1 MENFYLAYIDN
12 LYSIQSSIEEFKIK
26 KLEKLILETSKK
38 GGRIVFFGNGGSS
51 ATASH
56 VAVDLTKNAGIQ
68 SITFNEYDLIT
79 CFSNDYGYENWVS
92 KCIDFYCNKKDLIIF
107 LSCSGN
113 SLNLVKGCNNAKKL
127 KIKTVCL
134 TGFDKKNKLNSIKNN
149 LNIWV
154 NSKSYNQVEI
164 AHFVLLLFIV
174 DKIIKKNNNKYYI

>member
-1 MENFYLAYIDN
+1 MQNYFLDYINKLA
-12 LYSIQSSIEEFKIK
+12 SIQSSVEEFKIK

-38 GGRIVFFGNGGSS
+38 GGRVVLFGNGGSS

-79 CFSNDYGYENWVS
+79 CFSNDYGFENWVS
-92 KCIDFYCNKKDLIIF
+92 KCISFHCNKKDLIIF

-113 SLNLVKGCNNAKKL
+113 SMNLVKGCRNAKKL

-134 TGFDKKNKLNSIKNN
+134 TGFNKKNKLNSIKNN

-154 NSKSYNQVEI
+154 NSESYNQVEI
-164 AHFVLLLFIV
+164 AHFVVLLFIV
-174 DKIIKKNNNKYYI
+174 DKIIKKKN